1 MNRQQQ
7 RKLKKHPLI
16 RFVRGI
22 FRLLRVIF
30 KPAKNARLQAN
41 ELAEID
47 RIEIARAQ
55 IRQAEIEESQNL
67 AAQKAAQADK
77 YITVGDLLDQV
88 QWQSSAPKKDLTVL
102 STTKL
107 TPHAHDVSLN

>member
-30 KPAKNARLQAN
+30 KPAKNARLQAI
-41 ELAEID
+41 ELAEIE
-47 RIEIARAQ
+47 RIEIERDR
-55 IRQAEIEESQNL
+55 IRQTEIEESQNL
-67 AAQKAAQADK
+67 AAQKAALVEK
-77 YITVGDLLDQV
+77 YITLGDLLDRV
-88 QWQSSAPKKDLTVL
+88 KWQSSAPNSVAVL
-102 STTKL
+102 SATKL

>member
-30 KPAKNARLQAN
+30 KPAKNARLQAI
-41 ELAEID
+41 ELAEIE
-47 RIEIARAQ
+47 RIEIERDR
-55 IRQAEIEESQNL
+55 IRQAEIEESRNL
-67 AAQKAAQADK
+67 AAQQAALAEK
-77 YITVGDLLDQV
+77 YITVGDLLDRV
-88 QWQSSAPKKDLTVL
+88 KWQSSAPTALAVP
-102 STTKL
+102 SATKL